1 MENSKIKKPKVII
14 GISGGVG
21 FAILTPEDVDVEIWD
36 YDIDNDSSE
45 QFEVDANNNEYI
57 KIELNSPY
65 QDENII
71 KNSES

>member
-36 YDIDNDSSE
+36 YDVDSSS
-45 QFEVDANNNEYI
+45 NEELEIDDRNTEYV

-65 QDENII
+65 QEP
-71 KNSES
+71 